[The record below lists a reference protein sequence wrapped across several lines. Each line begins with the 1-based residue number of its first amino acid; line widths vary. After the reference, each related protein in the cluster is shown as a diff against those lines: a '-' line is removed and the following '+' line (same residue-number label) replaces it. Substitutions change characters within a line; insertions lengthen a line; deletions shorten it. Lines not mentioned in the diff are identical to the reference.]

1 MLVTSSLHVRVTV
14 INGRMDKSEQLEKV
28 PCDPSELL
36 LVIAISVAETST
48 TIDGLVVVFDS
59 GLIGESRFVQYSD
72 LEPVITCEDAI
83 KANSLKDK
91 VLTMEETGGSK
102 EHFYLECNAALAVPG
117 EGD

>member
-59 GLIGESRFVQYSD
+59 GLIGESRF
-72 LEPVITCEDAI
+72 EPTSNGESTASSQSNPGTAKQRCTDRALRSSR
-83 KANSLKDK
+83 AFRLS
-91 VLTMEETGGSK
+91 GSVADGR
-102 EHFYLECNAALAVPG
+102 AAS
-117 EGD
+117 